1 MLRNKPAPG
10 AALQKHRYNSLCA
23 QNAQN
28 SVTPVQASHCG
39 PTPPAHQSSLILK
52 LINHDLITLCR
63 SFNKHSPSPSHR
75 SRART
80 HTSLLLVTAHLRKAP
95 QIFKQTYELW
105 DMQSELHSLRL
116 LQRHVA
122 EQLQPR
128 QKGEQQ
134 EPPPTP
140 APTPPL
146 LKTIFNICSTCM
158 LLSTVLV
165 NSAVLLKSLLIHIP
179 QRVRRPNYISIKC
192 QPIISLH
199 GKKTL
204 LTPLLTSDRNNALSC
219 INSLT

>member
-158 LLSTVLV
+158 LLSTVLI

-192 QPIISLH
+192 HPIISLH
-199 GKKTL
+199 GKNPPHSSPHLGQK
-204 LTPLLTSDRNNALSC
+204 
-219 INSLT
+219 